1 MFFKRNNNKRD
12 RHNILARHA
21 SRQRQ
26 GDNPENIER
35 SLLARCTRFLFIDIH
50 PLRWPS
56 GKQSMSEYKNGSC
69 DVLLFTPAGRWPG
82 WSAIPAL

>member
-1 MFFKRNNNKRD
+1 MFFNRNNNKRD

-26 GDNPENIER
+26 GDNPGNIER

-50 PLRWPS
+50 PLR
-56 GKQSMSEYKNGSC
+56 
-69 DVLLFTPAGRWPG
+69 
-82 WSAIPAL
+82 